1 MIAAHTIGTRLDL
14 IILLVDHRNG
24 QWVGYSY
31 KTSPQRDPDQLL
43 MHRLLGGAQVIPGGN
58 GTALFLRWRVQ
69 DDSGIWTATTNIVEG
84 SMNMTQME
92 PAMGVEDH
100 FVASFE
106 LKKDLAPFD
115 VREAAKK
122 VTADNAT
129 LAAKIA
135 AKASSGAAVS
145 FRTLDFIPILAL
157 CSAVAS
163 YPIVAQSPKPRGLC
177 Q

>member
-1 MIAAHTIGTRLDL
+1 M
-14 IILLVDHRNG
+14 ILLVDYRNG

-31 KTSPQRDPDQLL
+31 ETSPQRDLAPVL
-43 MHRLLGGAQVIPGGN
+43 MDRLLGVAEVVPGSN
-58 GTALFLRWRVQ
+58 GTVLFLRWRVQ

-84 SMNMTQME
+84 SMNMTEIE
-92 PAMGVEDH
+92 PAMGMEDH
-100 FVASFE
+100 IVASFQ

-115 VREAAKK
+115 VREAAKQ

-129 LAAKIA
+129 LAARIA
-135 AKASSGAAVS
+135 KKASSGAAVF
-145 FRTLDFIPILAL
+145 FRTLDFISILAV